1 MDETETLPP
10 ELESL
15 FKTFDNAVSKDD
27 FANAFEA
34 VKELFKEFQ
43 DENADNLSLIQ
54 AAIKRLQS
62 VIQRELD
69 ANEEFRALGKQLEE
83 KVEQKLGQV
92 DAKLSRIKNGEQG
105 IKGEKGD
112 QGERGER
119 GQRGAPDSPQEIRE
133 KLMLAKIP
141 LAAVEG
147 IEELKEGFTQEI
159 KKGRVQTPAKA
170 FHIYTKDASSQCD
183 GANKAFTVGG
193 THFGIV
199 GVFGTQFPNIY
210 RPVIDY
216 TETKTGI
223 LLTSEVG
230 APESGQTLIIQF
242 LK

>member
-1 MDETETLPP
+1 MNETETYP
-10 ELESL
+10 EILESL
-15 FKTFDNAVSKDD
+15 FTKVEESVSKKD
-27 FANAFEA
+27 FGDAFEA
-34 VKELFKEFQ
+34 VKELFAELSE
-43 DENADNLSLIQ
+43 DNTENLTLIQ
-54 AAIKRLQS
+54 EAIGRLQK
-62 VIQRELD
+62 VIQREID
-69 ANEEFRALGKQLEE
+69 ANKDFRALVP
-83 KVEQKLGQV
+83 KVEQKLQEV
-92 DAKLSRIKNGEQG
+92 DQRLSQIKNGEQG
-105 IKGEKGD
+105 LRGERGEK
-112 QGERGER
+112 GERGER